1 MPSLQVRELP
11 VNIYRRLRKS
21 AKAEHRSLAQEAV
34 FVLAKGL
41 QASVSN
47 KERRTEILQSITEHE
62 QPLTEQ
68 AAAVDS
74 ISLVREDREK
84 CSVEVAIC

>member
-11 VNIYRRLRKS
+11 VNIYRRLQQS

-47 KERRTEILQSITEHE
+47 KERRTEILQSIAE
-62 QPLTEQ
+62 QPVTEQ
-68 AAAVDS
+68 AADS